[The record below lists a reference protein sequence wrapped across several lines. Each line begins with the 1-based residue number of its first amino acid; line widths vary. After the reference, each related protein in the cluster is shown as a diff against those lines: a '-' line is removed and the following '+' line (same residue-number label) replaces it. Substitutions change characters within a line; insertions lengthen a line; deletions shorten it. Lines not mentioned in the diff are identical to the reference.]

1 MWVFTA
7 DLDQHHQIAPIKFNS
22 VLFQAVWA
30 TLQTFAA
37 FQLQPQQI
45 LSEVSLMHFRISSE
59 QKSCDPVTAT
69 ACT

>member
-7 DLDQHHQIAPIKFNS
+7 DLDQHHQIAPIEFNS

-45 LSEVSLMHFRISSE
+45 LSEVSLMYFRISRE